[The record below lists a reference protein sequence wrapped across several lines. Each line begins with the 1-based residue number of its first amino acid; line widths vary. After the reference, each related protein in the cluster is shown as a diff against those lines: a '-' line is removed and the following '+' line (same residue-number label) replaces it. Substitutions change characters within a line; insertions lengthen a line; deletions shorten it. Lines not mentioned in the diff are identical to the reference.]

1 MWFSTRDSFLIK
13 VSLTNINLKLT
24 KMEFI
29 SSGVALII
37 FLIVSVCGIIITR
50 LLGAWML
57 RINEVIQLLRFIL
70 LELKNNTK
78 A

>member
-1 MWFSTRDSFLIK
+1 
-13 VSLTNINLKLT
+13 
-24 KMEFI
+24 MEFI

-37 FLIVSVCGIIITR
+37 FLIVFVCGIIITR